1 MGAAVCTESCTVLDS
16 EAGGWLV
23 LREARSVWEFN
34 SGPGAERLEGDRRR
48 LQLAGKEEARAWGR

>member
-1 MGAAVCTESCTVLDS
+1 MGAAVCTESCIVLDS

-34 SGPGAERLEGDRRR
+34 SGPGAERLEGDS
-48 LQLAGKEEARAWGR
+48 